1 MSRVSGRTESWGP
14 RIRLGLII
22 ASVVVA
28 LVLFAGSKHW
38 LSIDALRN
46 HRDALLHL
54 VEGRYWQVAFIMAG
68 LTITLVGMSMPV
80 TPILMLLSGLFFNRW
95 IGSTLMLVSLA
106 LGATL
111 ALLVVRYLAQDFVRA
126 RVQDFPRTRRLLSSF
141 GQHQSS
147 YLLFLRFAPGIPF
160 WLTNILYGLT
170 EISALRFLLLTL
182 VGLIPSVVIY
192 CNIGANLAHVKSVH
206 ELLSPG
212 IIGGLALLAALCLLP
227 VAVQRWRHRA

>member
-14 RIRLGLII
+14 RIRLVLII

-28 LVLFAGSKHW
+28 LVLFAGGKHW

-54 VEGRYWQVAFIMAG
+54 VEGRYWQVLFLMAG
-68 LTITLVGMSMPV
+68 VTIALVGMSMPV

-95 IGSTLMLVSLA
+95 IGSTLMLVSLT

-126 RVQDFPRTRRLLSSF
+126 QVHGFPRARHLLHSF
-141 GQHQSS
+141 GQHESS

-170 EISALRFLLLTL
+170 EIAALRFLLLTL

-192 CNIGANLAHVKSVH
+192 CNIGANLAHVRSVH